1 MARGLQAQ
9 QAQQKANAKA
19 LAKKKQDAK
28 KSGGAAATGS
38 AKAEL
43 CSVCRAEVRQL
54 GKTTETALVKLN
66 DHIATKHSGKNA
78 RTLAECFPK
87 YTPSALAA
95 AASASA
101 AAAPKYKEDKPLAEK
116 KKRTHKKG

>member
-1 MARGLQAQ
+1 MARGLQAV
-9 QAQQKANAKA
+9 QAQQKSNAKA

-28 KSGGAAATGS
+28 KAGGAATGS
-38 AKAEL
+38 AKSEL

-66 DHIATKHSGKNA
+66 EHIATKHSGKNG

-87 YTPSALAA
+87 YTPSALS
-95 AASASA
+95 AASAVSA
-101 AAAPKYKEDKPLAEK
+101 AAAPKYKEDKPLAVRK
-116 KKRTHKKG
+116 VRTHKRG